1 MLSHSAACLLML
13 LQLQET
19 SASNSDGA
27 RLQFAFAL
35 ALPLARLG
43 SSSGA
48 ARVTGSRILL
58 VGPAVVDLAW
68 PALRWLVV
76 SYSPLLCAR
85 CPSGRRT
92 RTSSPAGPQTHH
104 ARPLL
109 VAWLASGDGEG
120 ASVGSSCQIYGPVI
134 RSTEILHCPVVGLGS
149 LHGLRS
155 WPIPGKPN
163 NDPQRKI
170 AVG

>member
-1 MLSHSAACLLML
+1 MGGWDHPRENEQGRPSAGPRMRVERMRSASSKMLSHSAACLLML

-35 ALPLARLG
+35 AWPLARLG

-76 SYSPLLCAR
+76 SYSRLHSPLLCAR

-92 RTSSPAGPQTHH
+92 SSPAGTSRT
-104 ARPLL
+104 A
-109 VAWLASGDGEG
+109 AAGCLAGEWRRGRSECGVQLPDIRAGD
-120 ASVGSSCQIYGPVI
+120 
-134 RSTEILHCPVVGLGS
+134 
-149 LHGLRS
+149 
-155 WPIPGKPN
+155 
-163 NDPQRKI
+163 
-170 AVG
+170 